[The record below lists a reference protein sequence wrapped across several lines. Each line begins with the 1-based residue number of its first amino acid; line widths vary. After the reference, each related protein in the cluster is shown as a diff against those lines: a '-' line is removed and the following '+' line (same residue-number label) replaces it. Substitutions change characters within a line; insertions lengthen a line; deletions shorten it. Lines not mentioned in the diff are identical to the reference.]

1 MEEFKS
7 FLKSRR
13 IELIISAIYVGAGT
27 LAICN
32 IAGGDLFYGEWADY
46 VLSLTFPVTIISFG
60 YRYAEAD
67 FLVPVLI
74 IQFVMFILTF
84 LFLCSIFSLFKS
96 VFKIKN

>member
-67 FLVPVLI
+67 SLLPVFV
-74 IQFVMFILTF
+74 IQFVMFIITYLI
-84 LFLCSIFSLFKS
+84 LISSLFKS
-96 VFKIKN
+96 VFKIKK